1 MVKSV
6 KIGDIDYDL
15 DSLSSDAKVKVSSIQ
30 FIDQQ
35 VRELT
40 NMQALLQRAKKSYIE
55 SLKLEM
61 LSEKAGFLFS
71 DD

>member
-6 KIGDIDYDL
+6 KIGDIDYEL

>member
-61 LSEKAGFLFS
+61 LSDKAGFLFS